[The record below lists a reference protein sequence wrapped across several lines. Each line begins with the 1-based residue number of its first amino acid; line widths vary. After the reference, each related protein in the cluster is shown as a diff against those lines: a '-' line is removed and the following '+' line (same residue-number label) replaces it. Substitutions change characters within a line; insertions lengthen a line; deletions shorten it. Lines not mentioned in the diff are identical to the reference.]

1 MTFKL
6 KEKWEKLSN
15 QNKGIKEK
23 IDFKKEELLESTQ

>member
-15 QNKGIKEK
+15 QNKGRKEK
-23 IDFKKEELLESTQ
+23 IDFKKEELLEST